1 MARSTRYLAVLTATT
16 LFGSLVVTPP
26 ASAGPDDGK
35 ALGTRMHIDAPKT
48 YWTGE
53 TFDLHAL
60 ENTPLDQAA
69 LWVGKGYHAR
79 TGQQQYLY
87 ELPANN
93 TMADVGKPGEV
104 YYTAPRTPGGNQ
116 DPIWWGYGADVQLP
130 AEEFAGGVASMDLLA
145 VEGPGEVEL
154 FADYGDESGPER
166 LLGTGPVSPKSVKL
180 HKGLHTHNSTLFT
193 KPGRYVLTYRSTAR
207 DLEGNLIA
215 SQPQKLAVQ
224 VGGQAPKPES
234 TPSLRARYDEA
245 PAGSTEGYTLSLSAA
260 AEKHNTTIGFHAP
273 GAGDGTLTLL
283 IDGYFLT
290 DLDVVDG
297 RAQWDEALGPL
308 ESDIQAVFTPD
319 HGEPGARW
327 ISEPLRYQQGAVGET
342 SESADT
348 WMDSTGT
355 ERVLQS
361 AEEVHLGSGVLRAG
375 LEPDG
380 EGAMRLRLEGDP
392 NLAGFIT
399 GGVYDAPEDTV
410 ATYEVNSGFNGGQ
423 ADLLIPYGERMK
435 GSTVRFQVDAHP
447 TVHAGS
453 AELVLTENLD
463 LSVPATAE
471 GALSDVAQSPAKPRE
486 PRGCGDKLVLDHGHV
501 DILAGHDD
509 GLAVGLKDETGIHED
524 GAVTRQL
531 DDVVLE
537 VPEGAQWGVF
547 TDQGF
552 GQIDVLAD
560 SSIGDHTIE
569 TEYPAHV
576 HTNGAFSAPGV
587 YAFGVSYA
595 TKGADGVR
603 YESAPQQLVFS
614 VGEGAG
620 CEVPGRDA
628 PEPGAGSARGSSSSS
643 VLSWLAPVLGMG
655 AVAALFGLLWRHFR

>member
-1 MARSTRYLAVLTATT
+1 M
-16 LFGSLVVTPP
+16 
-26 ASAGPDDGK
+26 
-35 ALGTRMHIDAPKT
+35 
-48 YWTGE
+48 
-53 TFDLHAL
+53 
-60 ENTPLDQAA
+60 
-69 LWVGKGYHAR
+69 GKGYHAR

-224 VGGQAPKPES
+224 VGGQAPKPDP

-260 AEKHNTTIGFHAP
+260 AEKHNTTIGFHGP

-297 RAQWDEALGPL
+297 RAHWDEALGPL

-327 ISEPLRYQQGAVGET
+327 ISEPLRYEQGAVGET

-348 WMDSTGT
+348 WVDSTGT
-355 ERVLQS
+355 ERVLQN
-361 AEEVHLGSGVLRAG
+361 AEEVHLDSGVLRAR
-375 LEPDG
+375 LEPAG
-380 EGAMRLRLEGDP
+380 EGAMRMRLEGDR

-399 GGVYDAPEDTV
+399 GGVYDSQEDTV

-423 ADLLIPYGERMK
+423 ADLLIPYGEWMK
-435 GSTVRFQVDAHP
+435 GSTVRFRVDAHP

-453 AELVLTENLD
+453 AELVLTESLNLEAP
-463 LSVPATAE
+463 VIAE
-471 GALSDVAQSPAKPRE
+471 GTLSDVAQPPAQPRE
-486 PRGCGDKLVLDHGHV
+486 PRVCGDKLVLDHGHV

-509 GLAVGLKDETGIHED
+509 GLTVGMKDETGIHAD
-524 GAVTRQL
+524 GAVMRTL
-531 DDVVLE
+531 DDVVLDVPE
-537 VPEGAQWGVF
+537 GARTVRRGVLEQDCLDFLGSEFYLLPQTQNRELIWPGYNTQALDYSKFEGGVDLRLEPVSVPEGAQWGVF

-552 GQIDVLAD
+552 GQLDVLAD
-560 SSIGDHTIE
+560 SSAGDHAIE
-569 TEYPAHV
+569 TDYPAHV
-576 HTNGAFSAPGV
+576 HTNWAFSAPGV
-587 YAFGVSYA
+587 YAFDVSYA
-595 TKGADGVR
+595 AKGADGAR

-614 VGEGAG
+614 VGEG
-620 CEVPGRDA
+620 PGMRCRTRTCRSRRRA
-628 PEPGAGSARGSSSSS
+628 AR
-643 VLSWLAPVLGMG
+643 
-655 AVAALFGLLWRHFR
+655 AVARRQACGRGWPRS